1 MSNNFINPTE
11 KKIILVNKKKSEICK
26 NLPKED
32 LSQRRTIEAIRSRL
46 FDSYNESFKK
56 AKTLDQ
62 RMFYLG
68 KIKEIT
74 IEIKQDVK
82 EKLKKRR
89 EEKLN
94 LLNKKKEEIET
105 KKKIDSN
112 KPLLS
117 YNQSENI
124 SNKNSNKSVPIFSS
138 LTKEFVE
145 RNWKYIRPCNPYEP
159 LEKKPKRKNGYRYFI
174 FDGY

>member
-1 MSNNFINPTE
+1 M
-11 KKIILVNKKKSEICK
+11 KIMQLKQRLH
-26 NLPKED
+26 LPK
-32 LSQRRTIEAIRSRL
+32 
-46 FDSYNESFKK
+46 
-56 AKTLDQ
+56 
-62 RMFYLG
+62 
-68 KIKEIT
+68 
-74 IEIKQDVK
+74 
-82 EKLKKRR
+82 KLKKRR

-94 LLNKKKEEIET
+94 LLNKKKEETEIKQKLE
-105 KKKIDSN
+105 SN

-117 YNQSENI
+117 YNQSENL

-159 LEKKPKRKNGYRYFI
+159 LEKKPKKKNGYRYFI